1 MQSLFQRNFK
11 RGNLS
16 ENGKS
21 QSSPSNEIHCS
32 TSKKKIIVNELISLE
47 AVRTPNGPSH
57 GKVHYLV
64 FFPFPPFFFFELGKN
79 FRARLL
85 FLMASLD

>member
-1 MQSLFQRNFK
+1 MHSLFQRNFK

-16 ENGKS
+16 ENGKAS
-21 QSSPSNEIHCS
+21 LVPQTRSIVG

-64 FFPFPPFFFFELGKN
+64 FFPSFFVELGKN